1 MPTAAICTEHTA
13 GERCHKPARFTI
25 NWQEH
30 IAPGHLQS
38 TSRIYCTDHGEAK
51 IEELSKRGV
60 SAYKGSIR

>member
-1 MPTAAICTEHTA
+1 MPAVCTEQGRKP
-13 GERCHKPARFTI
+13 GEQCHEPARFTI

-30 IAPGHLQS
+30 IAPGHIQS